1 MKIDNSIS
9 VSRHVAASQR
19 EKSQSENK
27 YKRILLSTLTL
38 GLFLVIGVD
47 GIAQSS
53 LDVLIENTIENNKTM
68 MAARKFYEA
77 EVISARTGNSPYNPE
92 VEYAYL
98 WGSPEQVGDRID
110 FSVTQSFDFPTAY
123 SSRSKLSKISRTQA
137 GLRLE
142 TAEQDVIVRA
152 RQAWIIAVYLNQKQI
167 LLKERLENAE
177 LIANAF
183 ERMFQEGEA
192 NQLQLNQAKLKATA
206 LWNEMNRLQMEVIKN
221 NAIISQLNGGDSFFI
236 GDSIFPVRE
245 NIILDTLIKWYQF
258 GPQNST
264 FQVEVSR
271 MEQQKDVVFNQKLP
285 KLKAG
290 YYQETILGTQ
300 LKGITAGITIPLWE
314 NANAVKSAKAGLIYA
329 QADAIRFWEQQE
341 LQIRQLYEQWLML
354 NSQVDG
360 MRELLLQSHND
371 ELLLKALE
379 SGEIALTQYYYES
392 DFYFQNQFE
401 LIDIERD
408 LQLLEAELLRVSY

>member
-1 MKIDNSIS
+1 MSIDNSTR
-9 VSRHVAASQR
+9 VSRSVAASQR
-19 EKSQSENK
+19 EIYQSENK
-27 YKRILLSTLTL
+27 YKRILLSALTL
-38 GLFLVIGVD
+38 VFLLIFGIDGL
-47 GIAQSS
+47 AQSS
-53 LDVLIENTIENNKTM
+53 LDVLIENTLENNKTLLS
-68 MAARKFYEA
+68 AQKYYEA
-77 EVISARTGNSPYNPE
+77 EVIEARTGNSPYNPE

-98 WGSPEQVGDRID
+98 WGSPDQIGDRVD
-110 FSVTQSFDFPTAY
+110 FAVTQSFDFPTAY
-123 SSRSKLSKISRTQA
+123 SSRSKLSKISRAQA